1 MPVSAVVDTNLIVS
15 AFLTRRGPPHALLQA
30 LYAGAFRLLLSD
42 PLQDEYARV
51 LARPRL
57 VQRFALSADEVGAF
71 FRFLAHRAQPV
82 TLRGTLPLAVCDTKD
97 EHVLATALEGSADNL
112 VTGDEDLLVLAGDEQ
127 LGSLRIVTVRAFLDL
142 LEGNQ
147 PDSDR

>member
-1 MPVSAVVDTNLIVS
+1 MPVSAVVDTNLLVS
-15 AFLTRRGPPHALLQA
+15 AFLTRRGAPHALLEA

-71 FRFLAHRAQPV
+71 FRFLAHRAQS
-82 TLRGTLPLAVCDTKD
+82 
-97 EHVLATALEGSADNL
+97 ATPRTSMCSPRRSTAAP
-112 VTGDEDLLVLAGDEQ
+112 T
-127 LGSLRIVTVRAFLDL
+127 TW
-142 LEGNQ
+142 
-147 PDSDR
+147 